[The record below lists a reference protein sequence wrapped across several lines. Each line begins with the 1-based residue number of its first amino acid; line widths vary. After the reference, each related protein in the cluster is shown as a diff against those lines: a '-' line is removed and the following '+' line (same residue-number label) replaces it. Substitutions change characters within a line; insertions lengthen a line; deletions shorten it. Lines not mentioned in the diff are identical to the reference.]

1 MEVDLTAKDC
11 LIHRENRIASD
22 YTISSHINDWKDA
35 VTVGIKELLRLVTYG
50 LTEGELREHL
60 GTLLKDAHTEAE
72 QDETQASED
81 RVDEILS
88 DINLGTNITCL
99 VYAHFAGWT
108 IVERKQSFSIQM
120 KLANSVTLSDV
131 NNRIKSLF
139 PHVLNMVCNT

>member
-1 MEVDLTAKDC
+1 M
-11 LIHRENRIASD
+11 
-22 YTISSHINDWKDA
+22 
-35 VTVGIKELLRLVTYG
+35 GIKELLRLVTYG

-99 VYAHFAGWT
+99 ALLILQVGPLL
-108 IVERKQSFSIQM
+108 IE
-120 KLANSVTLSDV
+120 
-131 NNRIKSLF
+131 NNRF
-139 PHVLNMVCNT
+139 PTKPSKNKFPGASHGSS